1 MNWCLN
7 HIKPGSLTVV
17 TLSKTLKK
25 YCGACDV
32 YLLEA
37 EMNGLLEKIAFG
49 GKGRKAMIV
58 LGKGCLK
65 NGSDFFVF
73 SLEMSWFLFS
83 KEAFNLIMKL
93 LWQ

>member
-1 MNWCLN
+1 MNWSLN
-7 HIKPGSLTVV
+7 HIKPESLTVV

-32 YLLEA
+32 YLFEA

-49 GKGRKAMIV
+49 RKAMIF
-58 LGKGCLK
+58 LGNSCLK

-83 KEAFNLIMKL
+83 KEAFNLIIKL